1 MTTAAANLDGLPGRS
16 VAEPKLSVRNLVK
29 TRTGPGAEKR
39 VAVDHVSFDVA
50 PGEFVCLLGPSGC
63 GKSTILGI
71 LAGLDRPT
79 SGEALLDGKPITG
92 AGPDRAVLFQEP
104 ALFPW
109 LSVVENVE
117 YALKLIGAPADA
129 RRDRA
134 MHWLEKVHLE
144 RFADVQ
150 PHELS
155 LGMRQ
160 RAALAR
166 ALACDP
172 DVLLADEPFGSLDA
186 QARELLQI
194 ELQRVWEE
202 SAERKTLV
210 LVTHNVREAALL
222 ADRVI
227 VMSAAPGRLLEE
239 QRIHAPRPRHL
250 DDALLSRVVSDI
262 HESLMKEVDKDVARE
277 MGS

>member
-1 MTTAAANLDGLPGRS
+1 
-16 VAEPKLSVRNLVK
+16 VK

-63 GKSTILGI
+63 GKSTILWI

-79 SGEALLDGKPITG
+79 SGEVLLDGRPIMG

-109 LSVVENVE
+109 LSVVGNVE
-117 YALKLIGAPADA
+117 YALKLIGVPADA
-129 RRDRA
+129 RRERA
-134 MHWLEKVHLE
+134 MHWLENVHLE

-186 QARELLQI
+186 QARELLQN
-194 ELQRVWEE
+194 ELQRVWQE

>member
-1 MTTAAANLDGLPGRS
+1 MQNLVNLPGAS
-16 VAEPKLSVRNLVK
+16 PAEPKLSVRNLVK
-29 TRTGPGAEKR
+29 TRTSASGEKR
-39 VAVDHVSFDVA
+39 VVVDHVSFDVA

-63 GKSTILGI
+63 GKSTILGM

-79 SGEALLDGKPITG
+79 GGEILLDGSPITG

-109 LSVVENVE
+109 LTVVANVE
-117 YALKLIGAPADA
+117 YALKLIGVTAAD
-129 RRDRA
+129 RRERA
-134 MHWLEKVHLE
+134 MHWLAKVHLE
-144 RFADVQ
+144 RFAVSH

-160 RAALAR
+160 RGALAR

-172 DVLLADEPFGSLDA
+172 DVLLADEPFGALDA
-186 QARELLQI
+186 QARELLQN
-194 ELQRVWEE
+194 ELQRVWQE

-210 LVTHNVREAALL
+210 FVTHNVREAALL

-262 HESLMKEVDKDVARE
+262 HDSLMKEVDKDVARE